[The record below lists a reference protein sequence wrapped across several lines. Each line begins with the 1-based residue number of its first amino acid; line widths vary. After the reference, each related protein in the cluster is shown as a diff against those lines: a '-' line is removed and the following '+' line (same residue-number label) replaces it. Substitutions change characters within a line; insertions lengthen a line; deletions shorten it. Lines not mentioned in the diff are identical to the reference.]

1 MLEPIHPTD
10 QPLNADPDQ
19 ALMLQYASGSTRAF
33 ELLYSKHKGPLYR
46 YFVRQIYDN
55 QLAEDLYQET
65 WSRVIKAAANY
76 QAKAKFTTWLY
87 RIAHNLII
95 DHVRAKK
102 PESSFSDTFE
112 DGQETES
119 VASCLSESPE
129 QQLQQQKKAL
139 LLKDCVKDLP
149 QVQQEA
155 FLLNIEM
162 GFTAATIAD
171 IAGATVE
178 ATKSRLRYA
187 NKGLK
192 ACVDLKWQEV
202 EYD

>member
-1 MLEPIHPTD
+1 MLQPTHTVE
-10 QPLNADPDQ
+10 QPLDADPDQ
-19 ALMLQYASGSTRAF
+19 ALMLQYADGNTRAF
-33 ELLYSKHKGPLYR
+33 ELLYNKHKAPLYR

-65 WSRVIKAAANY
+65 WSRVIKAASAY
-76 QAKAKFTTWLY
+76 EAKAKFTTWLY

-102 PESSFSDTFE
+102 PESSFSDVY
-112 DGQETES
+112 DTEQDPDAML
-119 VASCLSESPE
+119 ASAIDTPE
-129 QQLQQQKKAL
+129 QQLQQQKKAQ
-139 LLKDCVKDLP
+139 LLKNCVKDLP
-149 QVQQEA
+149 HVQKEA

-171 IAGATVE
+171 IAGATLE

-187 NKGLK
+187 QKGLK

>member
-1 MLEPIHPTD
+1 MLEPHTSEE
-10 QPLNADPDQ
+10 QPINADPDQ
-19 ALMLQYASGSTRAF
+19 ALMLQYARGNTRAF

-46 YFVRQIYDN
+46 YFVRQIYDQ

-65 WSRVIKAAANY
+65 WSRVIKAASKY

-87 RIAHNLII
+87 RIAHNIII

-102 PESSFSDTFE
+102 PESSFTDTFE
-112 DGQETES
+112 AGQDSES
-119 VASCLSESPE
+119 IASCLSESPE

-139 LLKDCVKDLP
+139 LLKDCVNDLP
-149 QVQQEA
+149 PVQQEA
-155 FLLNIEM
+155 FLLNMEM

-171 IAGATVE
+171 IAGATIE

-202 EYD
+202 GYD

>member
-1 MLEPIHPTD
+1 
-10 QPLNADPDQ
+10 
-19 ALMLQYASGSTRAF
+19 MLQYASGNARAF

-55 QLAEDLYQET
+55 QLAEDLYQEA

-112 DGQETES
+112 DEQETEF

-129 QQLQQQKKAL
+129 QLLQQQKKAL